1 MASSFS
7 FIDDLIRDYLNYR
20 GLTSTLRT
28 FENEITKIPIGQ
40 FRADRITEQLT
51 LYINQFDINNLIDYW
66 TQIEQRLLSTL
77 IIRSQQQTN
86 VLTKI
91 RTNLYRCYL
100 IHAIQSSKMDKIH
113 EFFDRLAKN
122 LQQSNEWTKD
132 WFALPFIK
140 NPEENPIFQLYFS
153 KQWNDLFWIS
163 LQNFL
168 STAFYH
174 MIPPKIC
181 SMEENTSQQ
190 YGNLISQQTTNS
202 KSLFPPS
209 ARIDPSI
216 AQFAEVL
223 DEIQISPNTSGNEQ
237 QRQSNPTI
245 ISKFRSSFLPTTKPL
260 TSRSKLPSFSTKPN
274 FAQPS
279 QESTTGNQ
287 ILLATDDIAIPRV
300 PPSSII
306 ATPMLT
312 TRPKA
317 ATIVQDDAHID
328 VNEEKLIHLAELR
341 HHSSTIIDCKL
352 NMDGTLYSTL
362 DIQSQ
367 VKIWSATEDFDIIT
381 SLISRSAALQCQA
394 FIPNEPLLYLG
405 TSISTIKVLH
415 ITEKRIIN
423 EAIIDK
429 DYPRV
434 MCIYPHTVQNRL
446 CVALAS
452 ASRLNTTDNSRIRSG
467 RVSILDLNTWSV
479 ERVLTDID
487 DNFVTCMT
495 AHPERQLLILGF
507 HDGKIALYD
516 IRSNTLIHQKQQ
528 HSSLIQDIH
537 IINDNL
543 YSIGNDNLIIQSNL
557 SLFDQ
562 SIQSYELPYSAV
574 GPFPTYTS
582 MSSNDNNIPSPSLQ
596 RTSTP
601 SNNNNN
607 NFFPIGN
614 VFDIDPHDS
623 DRLITC
629 SPVNARL
636 YRLSIGDEDNKLQF
650 PTLTNF
656 SLQNSEK
663 YFPSSCVHWN
673 KEKDMC
679 MTANTDGIIQL
690 YRRINKP
697 DL

>member
-1 MASSFS
+1 MTSSFS
-7 FIDDLIRDYLNYR
+7 FVDELIRDYFNYR
-20 GLTSTLRT
+20 GLTTTLRT
-28 FENEITKIPIGQ
+28 FDSEITKIPIGQ

-51 LYINQFDINNLIDYW
+51 IYINQFDINNLIDYW

-113 EFFDRLAKN
+113 EFFDRLTKI

-140 NPEENPIFQLYFS
+140 NPEENPTFQLYFS

-181 SMEENTSQQ
+181 SMEESNSQQ
-190 YGNLISQQTTNS
+190 FGNLISQQTTNS

-209 ARIDPSI
+209 ARIDPSM

-223 DEIQISPNTSGNEQ
+223 DEIQISPNASGNEQ
-237 QRQSNPTI
+237 QRQTNPTI
-245 ISKFRSSFLPTTKPL
+245 MSKFRSNFLPNTKQL
-260 TSRSKLPSFSTKPN
+260 TSRNKLPSFSTKSN

-287 ILLATDDIAIPRV
+287 ILLATDDTTIPRV
-300 PPSSII
+300 PPSSIT
-306 ATPMLT
+306 ATSILT
-312 TRPKA
+312 TRSKT

-328 VNEEKLIHLAELR
+328 INEEKLIHLAELT

-362 DIQSQ
+362 DIQSH

-381 SLISRSAALQCQA
+381 SLISRSALQCQT
-394 FIPNEPLLYLG
+394 FNTGEPLLYLG
-405 TSISTIKVLH
+405 TSVSTIKVLH

-434 MCIYPHTVQNRL
+434 MFMYPHTIQNRL
-446 CVALAS
+446 CVSLAT
-452 ASRLNTTDNSRIRSG
+452 ASRLNTIDNSRMRSG

-495 AHPERQLLILGF
+495 VHPERQLLILGF
-507 HDGKIALYD
+507 NDGKLALYD

-528 HSSLIQDIH
+528 HLRLIQDIH
-537 IINDNL
+537 IVNDNL
-543 YSIGNDNLIIQSNL
+543 YSIGNDNIIIQSNL
-557 SLFDQ
+557 SSFDQ
-562 SIQSYELPYSAV
+562 PIQTYELPYLAV
-574 GPFPTYTS
+574 GPFQTCIS
-582 MSSNDNNIPSPSLQ
+582 MSSNDNNNLSSPSFQ
-596 RTSTP
+596 RASTSLST
-601 SNNNNN
+601 N

-614 VFDIDPHDS
+614 VFDIDPYDS

-629 SPVNARL
+629 SPINARF

-650 PTLTNF
+650 STLINS

-679 MTANTDGIIQL
+679 MTANTNGIIQL